1 MMLINYLLFIMK
13 SYTEYTQKTHKTEKN
28 PNQSKQ
34 TCLQTRLNQLA
45 AKKLTSHFYF
55 LIKYI
60 YCLCCAKVT
69 STCYR
74 RLVMLSASVVLRS
87 FKLSEYT

>member
-1 MMLINYLLFIMK
+1 MLINYLLFIMK

-60 YCLCCAKVT
+60 YCLCCAKGNVYMLQKT
-69 STCYR
+69 SYAVSKCR
-74 RLVMLSASVVLRS
+74 IAI
-87 FKLSEYT
+87 F